1 MSSKFIVQM
10 SSYHCRHRQN
20 WTNVLQIQPPS
31 LVIQQPINLHNL
43 AKNCLARPVTQRIY
57 LLFHHYLPTDPDY
70 PNALYLSYQTS
81 QEICLVAFFGVEYL
95 IRLWSAGC
103 RSKYI
108 GVVGRL
114 KFIKKPICI
123 IGEWRFGSTQ
133 IRGKH
138 VGKKYPP
145 LYISSL
151 F

>member
-1 MSSKFIVQM
+1 MPADFINFNCQLI
-10 SSYHCRHRQN
+10 CTTWPKIAWRGR
-20 WTNVLQIQPPS
+20 S
-31 LVIQQPINLHNL
+31 LREFTSCFII
-43 AKNCLARPVTQRIY
+43 I
-57 LLFHHYLPTDPDY
+57 HYLPTDPDY

-138 VGKKYPP
+138 VGQKYPP
-145 LYISSL
+145 LCISSL